1 MWNRLKIGINKPLF
15 DTLIFFDQNIIV
27 KTDEINKA
35 KKAII
40 FLFIELLFLVSVKFG
55 KLYNY
60 LIILIKQLS
69 PSVKRI
75 ILNSNIN
82 ERNVFRE
89 VAEKYG

>member
-1 MWNRLKIGINKPLF
+1 MEILLVGQCLALPLYF
-15 DTLIFFDQNIIV
+15 FLIS
-27 KTDEINKA
+27 
-35 KKAII
+35 
-40 FLFIELLFLVSVKFG
+40 SVIKFG
-55 KLYNY
+55 KSYNY

-89 VAEKYG
+89 VAR

>member
-1 MWNRLKIGINKPLF
+1 MEIFIGGTMPCLY
-15 DTLIFFDQNIIV
+15 IFFLIS
-27 KTDEINKA
+27 
-35 KKAII
+35 
-40 FLFIELLFLVSVKFG
+40 SVIKFG
-55 KLYNY
+55 KSYNY

>member
-1 MWNRLKIGINKPLF
+1 MEIFIGGDNALPLYF
-15 DTLIFFDQNIIV
+15 FLIS
-27 KTDEINKA
+27 
-35 KKAII
+35 
-40 FLFIELLFLVSVKFG
+40 SVIKFG
-55 KLYNY
+55 KSYNH